1 MSRNFDAIIIGSG
14 LGGLTAA
21 ALFARAGHKVLVL
34 ERNKSFGGA
43 ATVYHHGALAIEA
56 SLHEID
62 GLDAGDPKGPHPARA
77 WPRSR
82 YPVRRSRRLA

>member
-14 LGGLTAA
+14 LGGLTAV

-34 ERNKSFGGA
+34 ERNESFGGA
-43 ATVYHHGALAIEA
+43 ATVYQHRALAIEA

-62 GLDAGDPKGPHPARA
+62 GLEQSDQF
-77 WPRSR
+77 
-82 YPVRRSRRLA
+82 

>member
-1 MSRNFDAIIIGSG
+1 MSQNFDAIIIGSG

-34 ERNKSFGGA
+34 ERNANFGGA

-62 GLDAGDPKGPHPARA
+62 GLDASDPKGPMRHSHCKQGA
-77 WPRSR
+77 
-82 YPVRRSRRLA
+82 L